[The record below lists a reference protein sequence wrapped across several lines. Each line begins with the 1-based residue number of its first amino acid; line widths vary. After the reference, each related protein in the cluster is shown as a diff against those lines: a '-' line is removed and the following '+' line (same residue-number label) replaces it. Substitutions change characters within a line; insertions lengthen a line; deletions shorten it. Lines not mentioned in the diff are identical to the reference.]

1 MLGINYT
8 RGQRRAR
15 IRKYGGLFTYLPITF
30 TTMAIG
36 TLALIGAP
44 FLAGYYSKDLILETA
59 YSSSHLGFA
68 IYILASMAAFLTS
81 FYSLRSIYFVFFG
94 KSSSLKKATLIN
106 VHESAAQMTVPMIIL
121 SLFAIFSGYIFKDIL
136 TGPTS
141 LMLWGNAIPSN
152 IHSSLTEHEYIPLL
166 YKLMPT
172 FLGILG
178 LLTSYLYFHSEK
190 FYLTMLTLYSI
201 MNLTGQKFYIDQL
214 YNLGISKATTTFGY
228 IQYTIFDRGYLE
240 KMGPNGIIEVIAY
253 LQKKISMQSGFIM
266 HYLLIFFTS
275 ILLIIIS
282 YYLQLTW
289 FTTTCL
295 LLTTIIIPQKTN
307 H

>member
-1 MLGINYT
+1 
-8 RGQRRAR
+8 
-15 IRKYGGLFTYLPITF
+15 
-30 TTMAIG
+30 
-36 TLALIGAP
+36 
-44 FLAGYYSKDLILETA
+44 
-59 YSSSHLGFA
+59 
-68 IYILASMAAFLTS
+68 
-81 FYSLRSIYFVFFG
+81 
-94 KSSSLKKATLIN
+94 
-106 VHESAAQMTVPMIIL
+106 
-121 SLFAIFSGYIFKDIL
+121 
-136 TGPTS
+136 
-141 LMLWGNAIPSN
+141 
-152 IHSSLTEHEYIPLL
+152 
-166 YKLMPT
+166 
-172 FLGILG
+172 
-178 LLTSYLYFHSEK
+178 
-190 FYLTMLTLYSI
+190 